1 MPKKTTGDRPELNPI
16 NVGAAAVDIGSK
28 IHMAAVNP
36 AWPVRSFGTF
46 IQDLHGLSEW
56 FKASGVTSVAMES
69 TGGVRARSARREFI
83 GSTRFRSSTGLTL
96 FW

>member
-36 AWPVRSFGTF
+36 ACTDVSTLVRHLYTRPA
-46 IQDLHGLSEW
+46 W
-56 FKASGVTSVAMES
+56 SGGMV
-69 TGGVRARSARREFI
+69 
-83 GSTRFRSSTGLTL
+83 
-96 FW
+96 